1 MGWKLERLGIWALN
15 LTEEFINAKRV
26 NSVVLRNEA
35 YFMSFAAIITIING
49 SDVHVEVEIVC
60 TTWTCTMPQCERC

>member
-1 MGWKLERLGIWALN
+1 M
-15 LTEEFINAKRV
+15 

-60 TTWTCTMPQCERC
+60 TTCTCTMPQCERC